1 MTRIRTTHVG
11 SLVRPPALVEI
22 MQAREHGEPVDP
34 ARHAEVLAAS
44 VADVVV
50 RQAQIGLDVVSDG
63 EYGKSDSWS
72 RYVRER
78 LGGFSTTR
86 ASGATGN
93 PAAASGPVTA
103 RSNVPP
109 GTDKRLFSEFY
120 AEYEATQGFVGAADE
135 WRATGAV
142 HYVGHDTVARDV
154 ANLTAAVAKVGGDVA
169 GFLPVVAPG
178 SAVPRPVNDFYDTD
192 EELLFAVADALNEE
206 YRAVVA
212 AGLTVQVDDAHFTIA
227 FDTLGGDLAAF
238 RPLAEVRT
246 EALIRALDGIPADRA
261 RYHVCWGSWNAPHV
275 GDVPLRDIV
284 DLVLRVPVR
293 TYSLEQANPRHEH
306 EWRVW
311 RDVELPAD
319 KVLMP
324 GLISHAT
331 NVVEHPELVAD
342 RIVRL
347 AEVVGPERV
356 IASSDCGFA
365 QGPLVRRVHPSVQW
379 AKLESLVEGARLAST
394 RI

>member
-11 SLVRPPALVEI
+11 SLVRPPELVEI
-22 MQAREHGEPVDP
+22 LRAREHGQSVD
-34 ARHAEVLAAS
+34 ADRHAEVLARS
-44 VADVVV
+44 VDDVVA
-50 RQAQIGLDVVSDG
+50 RQVDIGIDVVSDG

-72 RYVRER
+72 RYIRER
-78 LGGFSTTR
+78 LGGFTVTEP
-86 ASGATGN
+86 AGA
-93 PAAASGPVTA
+93 VTA

-109 GTDKRLFSEFY
+109 GTDKRLFGEFY
-120 AEYEATQGFVGAADE
+120 AEYEASQGFVGGGGE
-135 WRATGAV
+135 WTATSPV
-142 HYVGHDTVARDV
+142 HYTGHAAIGRDIT
-154 ANLTAAVAKVGGDVA
+154 NLTRAAEKA
-169 GFLPVVAPG
+169 GAHGAFLPVVAPA
-178 SAVPRPVNDFYDTD
+178 SAVPRPVLDFYSSD
-192 EELLFAVADALNEE
+192 EELLVAVADALNEE
-206 YRAVVA
+206 YRAVVD
-212 AGLTVQVDDAHFTIA
+212 AGLEVQVDDAHFAITY
-227 FDTLGGDLAAF
+227 DTMGGDLAAY
-238 RPLAEVRT
+238 RAWAEVRT
-246 EALIRALDGIPADRA
+246 EALIRALDGIPPERA

-275 GDVPLRDIV
+275 GDVALRDIV
-284 DLVLRVPVR
+284 DLVLRVPVG

-311 RDVELPAD
+311 ADVELPAG

-347 AEVVGPERV
+347 AELVGPERV

-379 AKLESLVEGARLAST
+379 AKLEALVEGARLASV
-394 RI
+394 RL